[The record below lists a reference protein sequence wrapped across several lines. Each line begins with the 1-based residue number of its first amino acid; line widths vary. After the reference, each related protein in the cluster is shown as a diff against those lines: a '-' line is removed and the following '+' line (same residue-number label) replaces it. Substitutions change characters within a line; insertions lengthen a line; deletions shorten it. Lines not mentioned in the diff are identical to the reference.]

1 MQPLFEAAN
10 LLTQEIERTKQHLVN
25 LEQALAGLRPL
36 ITIDA
41 ATMALPYTNQDSG
54 QTVED
59 VSVVVKSPAKSKRS
73 SKVRATSPG
82 PAQELPATNTKF
94 WLSLMGRKKTSVQD
108 LVYNAINKLDMEEWA
123 RPKLKMRAQT
133 WIYSSVKSGLLSI
146 SADKDGGKLYQRKL
160 A

>member
-10 LLTQEIERTKQHLVN
+10 LLSQEIERTKQHLSN

-36 ITIDA
+36 ITIDP

-59 VSVVVKSPAKSKRS
+59 VSVVVKSRAKSKRVSTVKS
-73 SKVRATSPG
+73 SSPG
-82 PAQELPATNTKF
+82 PTQKLPATNTKF
-94 WLSLMGRKKTSVQD
+94 WLSLMGRKKTSLQD
-108 LVYNAINKLDMEEWA
+108 LVYVAINKLEVEEWA
-123 RPKLKMRAQT
+123 RPKLKMREQT
-133 WIYSSVKSGLLSI
+133 WLYSSVKSGLLST
-146 SADKDGGKLYQRKL
+146 SADKDGGKLFQRKP